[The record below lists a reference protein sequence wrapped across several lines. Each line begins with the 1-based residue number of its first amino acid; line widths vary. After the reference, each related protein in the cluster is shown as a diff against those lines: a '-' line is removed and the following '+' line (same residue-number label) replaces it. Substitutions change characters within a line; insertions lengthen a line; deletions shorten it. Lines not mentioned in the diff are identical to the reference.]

1 MIDITDHFS
10 RRTALKR
17 LIISVLLLLAVG
29 FSLSADQPAGIEFA
43 IRFYNKEIYFPDSRI
58 LIKAEII
65 NNSAE
70 TYRYKVSPDR
80 VFNVAFDVRTLS
92 NETLDPAQEFIIAR
106 NSDQAVFYREYSL
119 EPGERFGFVE
129 ELGNFITISAPGEYV
144 VQAHFFTE
152 LYRALTGDI
161 MKSNLL
167 SLSVLPGNAD
177 IGARDL
183 IDRETG
189 MVLAQLALPPDEVV
203 VYMLKARQKSQ
214 WERFFLYLD
223 VEGLYLQNPEN
234 ERRYIRLSDDERRAS
249 VERFAEALR
258 SETTEDDF
266 LLIPSE
272 FDILKTSYT
281 TNEAT
286 VLVLEKFRNQG
297 YTEVK
302 QFTYYLKRKDIVW
315 TVFRYDVKNLGTE

>member
-10 RRTALKR
+10 RRTVLKR
-17 LIISVLLLLAVG
+17 LIISVLLLLGVG
-29 FSLSADQPAGIEFA
+29 FSLSADQHAGIEFA

-80 VFNVAFDVRTLS
+80 VFNIEFGVRTLA
-92 NETLDPAQEFIIAR
+92 NESLDPAPEFIIAR
-106 NSDQAVFYREYSL
+106 NSDQAIFYREYSL

-129 ELGNFITISAPGEYV
+129 ELGDFITISAPGEYV
-144 VQAHFFTE
+144 VHAHFFSE
-152 LYRALTGDI
+152 LFNAMAGDV

-167 SLSVLPGNAD
+167 SLSVLPGNARSGVQD
-177 IGARDL
+177 I

-189 MVLAQLALPPDEVV
+189 LVLTQLALPPDEVV
-203 VYMLKARQKSQ
+203 IYMLNARQRSQ
-214 WERFFLYLD
+214 WEKFFLYLD

-234 ERRYIRLSDDERRAS
+234 ERRYMRLSDEERRAS
-249 VERFAEALR
+249 VKRFAEALR
-258 SETTEDDF
+258 SEATEDDF

-272 FDILKTSYT
+272 FDIQKTSYT
-281 TNEAT
+281 RNEAT
-286 VLVLEKFRNQG
+286 VLVLEKFQYQN

-302 QFTYYLKRKDIVW
+302 QFTYYLSRKDMAW
-315 TVFRYDVKNLGTE
+315 TVYRYDVKNLGTE

>member
-1 MIDITDHFS
+1 MIDISNHFS
-10 RRTALKR
+10 RRTVLKR
-17 LIISVLLLLAVG
+17 LIISILLLLAVG
-29 FSLSADQPAGIEFA
+29 FSLNADQPAGIEFS

-65 NNSAE
+65 NNSSE

-80 VFNVAFDVRTLS
+80 VFNIDFNVRTLS
-92 NETLDPAQEFIIAR
+92 NETLDPAKEFIIAR

-129 ELGNFITISAPGEYV
+129 ELGDFVGISAPGEYV
-144 VQAHFFTE
+144 VQAHFFSE
-152 LYRALTGDI
+152 LFNALAGDT
-161 MKSNLL
+161 MTSNLL
-167 SLSVLPGNAD
+167 SLSVLPGNAGIGVQD
-177 IGARDL
+177 I

-189 MVLAQLALPPDEVV
+189 MVLTQMALPPDEVV
-203 VYMLKARQKSQ
+203 IYMLKARQRSQ

-234 ERRYIRLSDDERRAS
+234 ERRYLRLSDDERRVS

-272 FDILKTSYT
+272 FDIQKTSYT
-281 TNEAT
+281 RNEAT
-286 VLVLEKFRNQG
+286 VLVLEKFRYPD

-302 QFTYYLKRKDIVW
+302 QFTYYLNRKDITW
-315 TVFRYDVKNLGTE
+315 TVYRYDVKNIGTE